1 MPTNDI
7 EAPVLHKVRVAPSI
21 TSASVF
27 LPLTL
32 QTAPF
37 VDVGPVGY

>member
-7 EAPVLHKVRVAPSI
+7 EAPVLPKARIAPSI
-21 TSASVF
+21 TSAPAFS
-27 LPLTL
+27 PLTL
-32 QTAPF
+32 ETAGF